1 MSNIRNSIANAIV
14 ALCRSVDDHLLDRT
28 DESIELSA
36 ESHVGG
42 GMDRGRIEIHMQTG
56 HDEQIRGEDAD
67 NGPSVSS
74 LVMEMLVSQSS
85 GQDFAKMQ
93 GIEFMTTGD
102 TIQQFAKAI
111 LDNHVNRDAPKVTT
125 SFVTDGNGNEV
136 LSEVEVEPSFEPF
149 AVIDGHEVSIRTSL
163 SPYAVAFTPDDFRVT
178 KDGVD
183 VNTGEF
189 VHALVMPGITYLPA
203 GRKLFTLSHA
213 SHSYHFLSS
222 RGHFVALRTGSQ
234 ALFWEQLV
242 FAAIDRLRT
251 VNDEC
256 PSEYNLSAI
265 EHLEQSIRAAEERQK
280 DREGRGVQGTQQ
292 P

>member
-14 ALCRSVDDHLLDRT
+14 ALCRSVDAHLSDRT
-28 DESIELSA
+28 DESVELSA

-42 GMDRGRIEIHMQTG
+42 GVDHGRIEVHMQTG

-74 LVMEMLVSQSS
+74 LVMEMLTSQSS

-102 TIQQFAKAI
+102 SD
-111 LDNHVNRDAPKVTT
+111 DNGD
-125 SFVTDGNGNEV
+125 EV
-136 LSEVEVEPSFEPF
+136 LSEIGVEPAFEPF

-183 VNTGEF
+183 VNAGEF

-203 GRKLFTLSHA
+203 GRKLFTLPHA

-222 RGHFVALRTGSQ
+222 RGHFIVLRTGPQ

-242 FAAIDRLRT
+242 FASIDRLRT

-256 PSEYNLSAI
+256 LSEYNLRAI
-265 EHLEQSIRAAEERQK
+265 EHLGQSIRSAEERQK
-280 DREGRGVQGTQQ
+280 DRQGRGVQGTQQ

>member
-1 MSNIRNSIANAIV
+1 MSAGG
-14 ALCRSVDDHLLDRT
+14 T
-28 DESIELSA
+28 DS
-36 ESHVGG
+36 
-42 GMDRGRIEIHMQTG
+42 GRIEIYMHTG

-74 LVMEMLVSQSS
+74 LVMELLTSQSS

-93 GIEFMTTGD
+93 RIDFMTTGGSD
-102 TIQQFAKAI
+102 DAIQQLAKAVH
-111 LDNHVNRDAPKVTT
+111 DHHANSDAPKVIAN
-125 SFVTDGNGNEV
+125 FVTDDNGDDV
-136 LSEVEVEPSFEPF
+136 LSEIGVEPAFEPF

-178 KDGVD
+178 KDGTD
-183 VNTGEF
+183 VNAGEF

-203 GRKLFTLSHA
+203 GRKLFTLPHA

-222 RGHFVALRTGSQ
+222 RGHFIVLRTGPQ

-242 FAAIDRLRT
+242 LVSIDRLRT

-265 EHLEQSIRAAEERQK
+265 EHLGQSIRDAEERQK
-280 DREGRGVQGTQQ
+280 DRQGRGVQGTQQ